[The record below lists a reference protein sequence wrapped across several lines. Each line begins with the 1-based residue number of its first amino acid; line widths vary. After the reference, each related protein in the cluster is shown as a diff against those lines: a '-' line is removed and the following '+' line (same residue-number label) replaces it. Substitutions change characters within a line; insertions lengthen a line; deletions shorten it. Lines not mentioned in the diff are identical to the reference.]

1 MLAVPNNQ
9 NDTGKPMANAAER
22 ACDIP
27 RCQPMAAAETPT
39 KVENNMANEEC
50 MPCSTKK
57 MNTYQ
62 AAPQTPRAVKGQRIR
77 FDN

>member
-1 MLAVPNNQ
+1 
-9 NDTGKPMANAAER
+9 
-22 ACDIP
+22 
-27 RCQPMAAAETPT
+27 MAAAETPT
-39 KVENNMANEEC
+39 KVENNMATEEC

-57 MNTYQ
+57 MNTYH